1 MPDETTITLSADM
14 LWGAESIAEFLGIR
28 KRAALWKL
36 ERGLIPAGK
45 NGRVWVASKR
55 KLVRH
60 FSDVTSGEA
69 A

>member
-1 MPDETTITLSADM
+1 MTDEMTTVLSDDT
-14 LWGAESIAEFLGIR
+14 LWGAQSIAEFVGIN
-28 KRAALWKL
+28 KRQALWKL

-55 KLVRH
+55 KLIEH
-60 FSDVTSGEA
+60 FSNVTSGEA